1 MNTSKIT
8 RYLAFAMVPLLF
20 ASCFS
25 AKEYVRP
32 EEAVVTA
39 AYYRTDNLPQDSL
52 TMATVSWKE
61 LFTDP
66 MLQGYIEQGLE
77 KNIDI
82 RVAIQQILIS
92 EAFLK
97 QGKAGYLPSLNG
109 TAQYTRSELSE
120 NSQFGGQFS
129 TLNQYQLS
137 GGLSWEADIWGKIR
151 SNKRAREATFLQ
163 SVAAH
168 KAVKSR
174 LIATIASSYYQ
185 LIALDEQ
192 IRITKETID
201 TRGNSLETTKA
212 LKEAGNVTEVAVKQT
227 EAQLYFAQGILI
239 DLENEARLLENNLSI
254 LLGSDPRSFT
264 RNSLEAQQI
273 TTELK
278 TGVPTQLLANRPDVI
293 AAEYN
298 LKNAFELTNVARSN
312 FYPSLTVSA
321 TGGLQSLDF
330 EELFSTSSLF
340 ATVVGGLTQPIFN
353 KRQIRTQ
360 YEVAQAQQEQAKLDF
375 KLTVLTAG
383 KEVSDALYSYDSATE
398 KIVVK
403 QKEFEAYELAT
414 GYSEELL
421 DNGLVNYLEVL
432 RSRENALNSSLDVIT
447 AKNNQLQA
455 IVDLYEALGG
465 GWQ

>member
-1 MNTSKIT
+1 
-8 RYLAFAMVPLLF
+8 MVPLLF

-32 EEAVVTA
+32 EEDVITA
-39 AYYRTDNLPQDSL
+39 QYYRTDNLPQDSL

-151 SNKRAREATFLQ
+151 SNKRAREATYLQ

-185 LIALDEQ
+185 LVAIDEQ

-201 TRGNSLETTKA
+201 TRVNGLETTKA

-254 LLGSDPRSFT
+254 LLGSDARSFT
-264 RNSLEAQQI
+264 RNSLETQQI

-340 ATVVGGLTQPIFN
+340 ANIVGGLTQPIFN

-398 KIVVK
+398 KIIVK